1 MAENLVRME
10 LFREMLS
17 FFHYQMSF
25 INTLKLLIL
34 SVIHFQKTYQNV
46 FFLSTFFFHFQI
58 TFSAFLLTFFIEFKV
73 NYLSKVTNRTLKKV
87 WNICKVNN
95 KNIRTTSMT
104 SLWCFLAN
112 FKQIAHIFL
121 EFLLL
126 TWNKLMLAGNLLN
139 C

>member
-1 MAENLVRME
+1 MAENLVRMG

-87 WNICKVNN
+87 WNMCKVNN